1 MKELSKSILSFSWAL
16 SLIGIKQA
24 ASMVTPGSRAPS
36 TSAVFDPITETAVGQ
51 LDESMKGIF
60 RSGEAMQ
67 GKMVDMMFGMFTPG
81 NWSAM
86 RSAGNCGRNA
96 AAGFTPPP
104 PSAAGPGFGPGPS
117 APPPVTNATTAG
129 SSAGWGPMPG
139 DTSQ

>member
-1 MKELSKSILSFSWAL
+1 MKELSKSVLSFSWAL

-67 GKMVDMMFGMFTPG
+67 GKVVDMMFGMFSPG
-81 NWSAM
+81 SWSAM
-86 RSAGNCGRNA
+86 RSVGNCGRNA
-96 AAGFTPPP
+96 AAGFTPPQNP
-104 PSAAGPGFGPGPS
+104 ASGPS
-117 APPPVTNATTAG
+117 APPPTNATTAG